1 MIAMMI
7 PHEKNTPKI
16 RAKKS
21 LGQNFLVSQTVAR
34 EMIDLASLKGDE
46 TVVEIGPGK
55 GILTHLLLPRVKR
68 LIAIEYDTRLV
79 SQLKETFH
87 GFSNLDI
94 IEADA
99 LSFPFQ
105 QLPKNTIVIS
115 NLPYYIATPLLF
127 HLLEARKNLSL
138 LILMF
143 QREVARRIVASPG
156 NKTYGSLSIAVQYM
170 GQPHLRLRVS
180 RKSFRPLPK
189 VESAVITLHPHFSP
203 PIKLKSEELFHRV
216 TRSVFQHRRKTLKN
230 GLKAAGFSDSLVEEA
245 LLQSSIDP
253 LRRPETLSL
262 PEFGLLADNL
272 FCFLNK
278 L

>member
-1 MIAMMI
+1 MIARMI
-7 PHEKNTPKI
+7 PYEKNTLKF

-68 LIAIEYDTRLV
+68 LIAIEYDPRLV
-79 SQLKETFH
+79 SRLKETFQ
-87 GFSNLDI
+87 GSSNLEI

-99 LSFPFQ
+99 LSYPFQ
-105 QLPKNTIVIS
+105 QLPKNTTVIS

-127 HLLEARKNLSL
+127 YLLEARKNLSL

-156 NKTYGSLSIAVQYM
+156 SKTYGSLSIAVQYM
-170 GQPHLRLRVS
+170 GQANLCLRVS

-189 VESAVITLHPHFSP
+189 VESAVITLRPHLTP
-203 PIKLKSEELFHRV
+203 PIKLKNEELFHRV

-245 LLQSSIDP
+245 LLQSNIDP

-262 PEFGLLADNL
+262 PEFGLLSDNL

>member
-7 PHEKNTPKI
+7 PDEKNIPKI

-34 EMIDLASLKGDE
+34 EMVDLASLKGDE

-68 LIAIEYDTRLV
+68 LLAIEYDTRLV
-79 SQLKETFH
+79 SQLKETFQ
-87 GFSNLDI
+87 GFSHLEI

-99 LSFPFQ
+99 LSYPFK

-143 QREVARRIVASPG
+143 QREVAHRIVASPG
-156 NKTYGSLSIAVQYM
+156 SKTYGSLSIAVQYM

-189 VESAVITLHPHFSP
+189 VESAVITLTPHPSP

-216 TRSVFQHRRKTLKN
+216 TRSAFQHRRKTLKN
-230 GLKAAGFSDSLVEEA
+230 ALKAAGFSDSLVEEA
-245 LLQSSIDP
+245 LRKSNIDFR
-253 LRRPETLSL
+253 RRPETLSL
-262 PEFGLLADNL
+262 PEFGLLSDNL
-272 FCFLNK
+272 FCFLEE